1 MTCAHDV
8 CTKLDINV
16 FSLHMQNVAA
26 TLQQNELACPFV
38 LYGFLLRVSN
48 FQTFR

>member
-8 CTKLDINV
+8 CTELDINV
-16 FSLHMQNVAA
+16 FSLQNDAA
-26 TLQQNELACPFV
+26 TLQQKELACPFV